1 MFISPW
7 DGNIIFW
14 KDSEASNH
22 HPAGRNNGVENEE
35 SIRKPKII
43 RIGRFQLK
51 IKVEQ
56 VMLIIEVAAD
66 CGTGC
71 IIKVVDS

>member
-1 MFISPW
+1 
-7 DGNIIFW
+7 
-14 KDSEASNH
+14 
-22 HPAGRNNGVENEE
+22 VENEE

-43 RIGRFQLK
+43 RIGRFLLK

-66 CGTGC
+66 CGTVC
-71 IIKVVDS
+71 IIKVVAS